1 MRGVGG
7 KAGRK
12 PLLARSD
19 EFATQ
24 LWITQGGSSIGN
36 RCVGEFHVSQA
47 VIAHAR
53 KRRWALCEGFRWV
66 GRERMV
72 YEWPDWGKRV
82 ESEYCCGVQLTS
94 RIRTRY
100 E

>member
-1 MRGVGG
+1 MREVGG

-24 LWITQGGSSIGN
+24 YDNAKSSIGK
-36 RCVGEFHVSQA
+36 RYVGEFHVRSGGY
-47 VIAHAR
+47 AHAR

-66 GRERMV
+66 GKERMA
-72 YEWPDWGKRV
+72 YEWPDWGKT
-82 ESEYCCGVQLTS
+82 CGK
-94 RIRTRY
+94 
-100 E
+100 